1 GGGTRAGDG
10 TGGQPARGAAPPA
23 AALTSLSPTL
33 VGAGPGARFGR
44 ARGRGRGSPPAPRP
58 QISGGGRRARR
69 GGRRLPPVLP
79 RAAGPGRRPHGGE
92 RRPRRDGKG
101 GRPLHRP
108 PRRHPEP
115 RIAGRRRRSPGRA
128 PPPARPSPNA
138 AGGGRPSG
146 VRLPLPGRVP
156 ARVDRGSSG
165 RYSGRW

>member
-1 GGGTRAGDG
+1 MMLSARLPRACPGPAGVRPDAGAGGGTRAGDG

-108 PRRHPEP
+108 PRDRK
-115 RIAGRRRRSPGRA
+115 ST
-128 PPPARPSPNA
+128 
-138 AGGGRPSG
+138 
-146 VRLPLPGRVP
+146 RLN
-156 ARVDRGSSG
+156 SSHVKIS
-165 RYSGRW
+165 YAVFCL